1 MSGLFLL
8 SKVQRARIA
17 PHVPLA
23 HGVPRVDARRV
34 VSGVVHVIPQ
44 WPTGEGRPEWVWPA
58 QDALQ
63 PLHPLEPVGRVRL
76 HLFGS
81 GG

>member
-1 MSGLFLL
+1 
-8 SKVQRARIA
+8 VQIARIA
-17 PHVPLA
+17 PLVPLP

-34 VSGVVHVIPQ
+34 VSGIVHVIPQ

-63 PLHPLEPVGRVRL
+63 PLHPLEPVGRVRS